1 MYQRKAAAMPHGR
14 WLLVALSLAVFV
26 VCLAVACGGD
36 GNGGGTATPEGSPT
50 ASNFATELQALGV
63 EWQKTAVKVSYDMT
77 NTSGGST
84 DETLLT
90 LSRRLPDWRMDV
102 SSSSQGDEVVIV
114 AGGAVYDCITESGV
128 SQCISYDPAQ
138 VDTSGPLQIFD
149 PSATATNLSGLN
161 VARSE
166 QDIAGE
172 AATCFSGT
180 TTTEGSTSKTQWCF
194 ASDGTL
200 LKFSSTSD
208 DPASANATLE
218 ATSVNRN
225 VTDTDFDFN
234 PPYPV
239 TTYVP
244 PASPTPS
251 SPSQAPASPTPP
263 AAPASPTTGQ

>member
-1 MYQRKAAAMPHGR
+1 MPHGR
-14 WLLVALSLAVFV
+14 WLLVALSLAVFAL
-26 VCLAVACGGD
+26 CLAVACGGD
-36 GNGGGTATPEGSPT
+36 GNGGGTATPGGSPT

-77 NTSGGST
+77 STSGGST
-84 DETLLT
+84 EETSLT

-114 AGGAVYDCITESGV
+114 AGGAVYDCTTESGV
-128 SQCISYDPAQ
+128 SQCISYDPSQ
-138 VDTSGPLQIFD
+138 VDSSGPLEIFD

-161 VARSE
+161 VDRSE

-180 TTTEGSTSKTQWCF
+180 STTEGSTSKTEWCF

-200 LKFSSTSD
+200 LRFTDTSG
-208 DPASANATLE
+208 DPASANLTVE
-218 ATSVNRN
+218 ATSVSRN
-225 VTDTDFDFN
+225 VTDADFDFN

-239 TTYVP
+239 TAYVP